1 MNEGPRLL
9 LVLAVVGTLLMVGFA
24 GAGPALGGDASD
36 DADSDDDTE
45 TNDDGTTTVG
55 VDQDVVTV
63 ESDSVVRSYSVVEG
77 DSVVSANG
85 TDVSV
90 ELNSTQVVRSNG
102 DQCRI
107 SISANESDATVRTCD
122 EVREN
127 GVVRTDEDGDVSV
140 VVRSN
145 SVDVD
150 AVSVSNATES
160 DGDD

>member
-24 GAGPALGGDASD
+24 GVGPALGGDASD
-36 DADSDDDTE
+36 GADSDDDTE
-45 TNDDGTTTVG
+45 TNDDGTVTVD
-55 VDQDVVTV
+55 VDQDEVSV
-63 ESDSVVRSYSVVEG
+63 ESDSVVRSH
-77 DSVVSANG
+77 SVVSASG

-127 GVVRTDEDGDVSV
+127 GVVRTDEDGDVNV

-150 AVSVSNATES
+150 AVSVSNVTES